1 MWHNF
6 CLVLPL
12 SFVLSYLLGKITIQI
27 LKRIK
32 AGQVILGYVSEHKT
46 KGGTPT
52 CGGIFFVLSA
62 VIIYLIFNGIE
73 SSVAIVSI
81 AFIVGYMLVGFIDD
95 VIKIKQ
101 KRNLGLKAYQKI
113 IFQVSLAI
121 IASFYCYFNGI
132 TQLII
137 PFSSKSIDISWGV
150 FLFIPIV
157 FLATTNCVN
166 LTDGLDGLAGGVC
179 VVYLSI
185 FAIILQ
191 LQKGLFAEAYIYSS
205 EYNKMTSLS
214 LCFVGSLLAFLLF
227 NTNKAVVFMG
237 DTGSMAL
244 GGLVACLGIFS
255 RNSLIIPILGITFVF
270 SGISVILQV
279 IFFKKTGKRVFLMA
293 PFHHHLQEKGYSE
306 CKIAYFYKITTFFC
320 GLFMITFYIW

>member
-1 MWHNF
+1 M
-6 CLVLPL
+6 
-12 SFVLSYLLGKITIQI
+12 K
-27 LKRIK
+27 
-32 AGQVILGYVSEHKT
+32 
-46 KGGTPT
+46 
-52 CGGIFFVLSA
+52 
-62 VIIYLIFNGIE
+62 
-73 SSVAIVSI
+73 
-81 AFIVGYMLVGFIDD
+81 
-95 VIKIKQ
+95 
-101 KRNLGLKAYQKI
+101 
-113 IFQVSLAI
+113 
-121 IASFYCYFNGI
+121 
-132 TQLII
+132 
-137 PFSSKSIDISWGV
+137 
-150 FLFIPIV
+150 FIPIV
-157 FLATTNCVN
+157 FLATPNCVN